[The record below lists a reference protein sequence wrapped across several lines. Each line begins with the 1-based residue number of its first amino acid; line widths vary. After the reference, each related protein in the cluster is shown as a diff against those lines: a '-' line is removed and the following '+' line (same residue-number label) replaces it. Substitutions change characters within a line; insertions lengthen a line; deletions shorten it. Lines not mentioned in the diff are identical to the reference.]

1 VLREA
6 NAETPIRL
14 GTTVTDLED
23 GAAPRVRLSDGSTG
37 SYDLVVGAAQQRPFA
52 MSALTRARGAGTS
65 VVRPRETE
73 QADFGAVGEVAARVS
88 RVVPTGS
95 ASRA

>member
-23 GAAPRVRLSDGSTG
+23 GAAPRVRLPDGSTG
-37 SYDLVVGAAQQRPFA
+37 SYDLVVGADGAHSTIRSSSWAVHRFA
-52 MSALTRARGAGTS
+52 T
-65 VVRPRETE
+65 
-73 QADFGAVGEVAARVS
+73 
-88 RVVPTGS
+88 
-95 ASRA
+95 